1 MFGKKAHRFI
11 YLTTLVLLAI
21 SIPVSVALPNVLGG
35 VLFANWILEWNWKE
49 KWERMKQNRLAMI
62 LALFF
67 FCFGYTFIGTT
78 NAAATWYD
86 WLSKTP
92 FFYFPVVV
100 ASTAKPELRW
110 QRFFLLAF
118 SIATCVGAALCV
130 IIMQAKGLID
140 VRQGGLFISHIRFS
154 ICAVLSTLFC
164 LHFAL
169 QKNGY
174 PLSIQLC
181 CILMSVWLVA
191 YLFYTQV
198 ATGILLLSLSFI
210 ITFFYYLFKK
220 KEVHGRAII
229 LIVSGLICIA
239 LATSFTVV
247 TYQYFHYDKNKEI
260 GLPAFTARHNPY
272 THLSAQN
279 TDSQIVE
286 NGNKLGLYVCEIEL
300 REEWGKRS
308 KVPYDSVSKTLIR
321 YLNSMGEHKDAQ
333 GMESLEADDIIN
345 IEAGIANVDYLQQFG
360 LKKMLYPTYFTFSLY
375 KKYGITSNSSLLQRY
390 ELWQAGAQ
398 AFLHQPITGYGM
410 ACNKAAIN
418 QELEKRNSELKPDM
432 GAHSQF
438 LTYALMGG
446 IPLLLCF
453 LCLLFAPFF
462 DKKRKISFLYI
473 LFFAVMA
480 ISMLYEDTLETT
492 TGINLFLL
500 FNSFF
505 LFCSHPEETQ
515 SN

>member
-49 KWERMKQNRLAMI
+49 KWEHLKQNRLAMI

-86 WLSKTP
+86 WLTKTP

-118 SIATCVGAALCV
+118 SITTCVGAALCV
-130 IIMQAKGLID
+130 IIMHAKGLVD

-154 ICAVLSTLFC
+154 ICAVLSILFC
-164 LHFAL
+164 LHFSL

-174 PLSIQLC
+174 PLSIQLG

-210 ITFFYYLFKK
+210 ATFFYYLFKK
-220 KEVHGRAII
+220 KEVHGRAIV
-229 LIVSGLICIA
+229 LVVSGLICIT
-239 LATSFTVV
+239 LAASFAVV

-260 GLPAFTARHNPY
+260 GLPAYTARHNPY
-272 THLSAQN
+272 THLSTQN
-279 TDSQIVE
+279 ADAQIVE

-308 KVPYDSVSKTLIR
+308 KVPYDSISKTLIR

-333 GMESLEADDIIN
+333 GMECLEADDILN

-390 ELWQAGAQ
+390 ELWQAGMQ
-398 AFLHQPITGYGM
+398 AFLNQPITGYGM

-453 LCLLFAPFF
+453 LCLLFVPFF
-462 DKKRKISFLYI
+462 DKKRKISFLYV
-473 LFFAVMA
+473 LFFAVMV

-505 LFCSHPEETQ
+505 LFCSQPEEI
-515 SN
+515 